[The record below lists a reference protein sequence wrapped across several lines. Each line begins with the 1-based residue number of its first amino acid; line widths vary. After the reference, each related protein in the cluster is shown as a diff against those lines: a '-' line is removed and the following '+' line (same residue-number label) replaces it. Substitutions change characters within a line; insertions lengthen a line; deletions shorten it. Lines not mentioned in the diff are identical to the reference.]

1 MSTTPSSSAQVTFY
15 GPPESVEI
23 AARSASSTS
32 WLALSH
38 EVFQDRGEDD
48 DGNRLLPARIEVEAV
63 MFGSPEELHAFAL
76 RMVAA
81 VEAEWPETA
90 PTMAEIIGIDP
101 GVLPSFGG
109 ES

>member
-23 AARSASSTS
+23 VTRSASTTS

-38 EVFQDRGEDD
+38 EAFQDRGEDD

-63 MFGSPEELHAFAL
+63 VFGTPAELHALAL

-81 VEAEWPETA
+81 IEAEWEIEC
-90 PTMAEIIGIDP
+90 PTGGLMHHAGCSHDGAE
-101 GVLPSFGG
+101 S
-109 ES
+109 